1 MTYEDAFLLSLGI
14 NIGLLYLNH
23 RINMKYHEMG
33 LMFAKLMFV
42 MKAVADKDIDLKK
55 DSEGNIHI
63 KEKTNASN

>member
-1 MTYEDAFLLSLGI
+1 M
-14 NIGLLYLNH
+14 NH
-23 RINMKYHEMG
+23 RLNSKYHEMG

-63 KEKTNASN
+63 KEKANASN